1 MNMQYSTIGFIATL
15 KPEKRR
21 FTTYLIDPISRDT
34 YGYIFKFWPITI
46 LKITGWHG
54 ERITV
59 FKFFKRELVW

>member
-1 MNMQYSTIGFIATL
+1 MNYSTMAFIETL
-15 KPEKRR
+15 KLERR
-21 FTTYLIDPISRDT
+21 SLWRKDFVEPISRDT

-59 FKFFKRELVW
+59 FKFFEREFVW